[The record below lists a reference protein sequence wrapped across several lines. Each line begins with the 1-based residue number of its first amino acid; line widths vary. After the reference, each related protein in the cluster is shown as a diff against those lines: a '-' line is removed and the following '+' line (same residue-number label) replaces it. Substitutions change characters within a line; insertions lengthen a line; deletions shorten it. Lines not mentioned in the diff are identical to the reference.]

1 MFILTPSIYTTME
14 KPLHRILIIALLLVS
29 GHLLT
34 SHSVLGQT
42 ITMIPNP
49 DNGGGYTD
57 RFNSGSFEPLV
68 EMDNVLYG
76 RYVDGK
82 AKGRL
87 VKFDGN
93 KLTLIPNPDNNS
105 GVFGNMVAYNHV
117 LYTQYAGDKIAY
129 LAKYD
134 GTNLTLISNPD
145 SGPGFYGGSILTV
158 FNSGL
163 YARYLDNNNTFHLVR
178 IDNTPVNLPFGF
190 TSLENVS
197 CNPATGNKF
206 SFSFTPRY
214 VGSTEQPITFS
225 VVNELEPTTSPGPYQ
240 LSLYK
245 DNPVITL
252 KATQTGSSG
261 EARYE
266 VNWVQYCGFGARKA
280 ADESDKGLNV
290 MVLPNPSLG
299 QTAEVAVYGVAGQ
312 SLDFQ
317 VENEQGVAV
326 SHLRIDQANET
337 EHAFVRLGTTSG
349 IYFLRINTPTQ
360 TKTVKVIRR

>member
-1 MFILTPSIYTTME
+1 MLIKFKHVVPYSFSNSNAQVVPNLQLAYSDVFILTPLIYTLME
-14 KPLHRILIIALLLVS
+14 KSLHRILIIALLLVS

-82 AKGRL
+82 GKGRL
-87 VKFDGN
+87 VKFDGT
-93 KLTLIPNPDNNS
+93 KLTLIPNPDNNN
-105 GVFGNMVAYNHV
+105 GVFGNMVAHNHV
-117 LYTQYAGDKIAY
+117 LYTQYAGDKVAY

-197 CNPATGNKF
+197 CNPATGNKLF
-206 SFSFTPRY
+206 VFIYAPVCWLNRTANYSF
-214 VGSTEQPITFS
+214 
-225 VVNELEPTTSPGPYQ
+225 
-240 LSLYK
+240 
-245 DNPVITL
+245 
-252 KATQTGSSG
+252 
-261 EARYE
+261 
-266 VNWVQYCGFGARKA
+266 
-280 ADESDKGLNV
+280 
-290 MVLPNPSLG
+290 
-299 QTAEVAVYGVAGQ
+299 
-312 SLDFQ
+312 
-317 VENEQGVAV
+317 
-326 SHLRIDQANET
+326 
-337 EHAFVRLGTTSG
+337 RLLMS
-349 IYFLRINTPTQ
+349 
-360 TKTVKVIRR
+360 